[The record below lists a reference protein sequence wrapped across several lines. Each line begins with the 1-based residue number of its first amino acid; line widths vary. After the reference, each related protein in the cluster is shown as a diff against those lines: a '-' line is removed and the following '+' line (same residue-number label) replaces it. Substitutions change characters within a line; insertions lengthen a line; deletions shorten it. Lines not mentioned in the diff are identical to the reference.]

1 MRCSIA
7 RFGLAAIVALATVV
21 ASRAV
26 GSEPLTISVSPSQN
40 QNKSMTI
47 EQTPFGKTKDSKDA
61 SLFTMKN
68 AAGTVVKMTDYGAT
82 VVSVETKD
90 KSGKLANINCGFD
103 SLAGYENHGS
113 HFGATVGRY
122 ANRIAKGKFTLDG
135 KEYTLPINNG
145 ANHLHGGEG
154 FDRRMWTASTF
165 VNDDGVG
172 VKFSIT
178 SPDGDQGYPGEMK
191 ATATYTLTKNNELKI
206 DYTATTS
213 KPTVVNLTNH
223 NYWNMG
229 GVGSGTVLNHE
240 MMIAAD
246 KYVDVGPGL
255 IPNGKLPEVKGTAL
269 DFTKPTKI
277 GSRIDEPKKNK
288 DANGYDHCYVLRGQD
303 GKLALAAKVK
313 DPASGRVMEVFTT
326 EPGIQLYTA
335 NHFDGSA
342 NCGGSPQ
349 HGACCLETQH
359 YPDSPN
365 QPSFPSTVLKP
376 GETFK
381 STTVHKFSVE
391 S

>member
-1 MRCSIA
+1 MKFLLSKFALAAAC
-7 RFGLAAIVALATVV
+7 FGLSVVGARVMAAE
-21 ASRAV
+21 S
-26 GSEPLTISVSPSQN
+26 PLNPISPSQN
-40 QNKSMTI
+40 QPKKMTI
-47 EQTPFGKTKDSKDA
+47 EQTSFGKTKAGQEA

-68 AAGTVVKMTDYGAT
+68 DADTVVKMTDYGAT

-103 SLAGYENHGS
+103 SLAGFENHGS

-122 ANRIAKGKFTLDG
+122 ANRIAAGKFKLDG

-145 ANHLHGGEG
+145 PNHLHGGEG
-154 FDRRMWTASTF
+154 FDRRMWKASTF
-165 VNDDGVG
+165 MNDDGVG
-172 VKFSIT
+172 VKFTIT

-191 ATATYTLTKNNELKI
+191 ATATYTLTKKNELKI
-206 DYTATTS
+206 DYEATTS

-223 NYWNMG
+223 NYWNLG
-229 GVGSGTVLNHE
+229 GVGSAPVLNHE
-240 MMIAAD
+240 LMLAAD
-246 KYVDVGPGL
+246 KFVDVGPGL
-255 IPNGKLPEVKGTAL
+255 IPNGKLPDVKGGYL
-269 DFTKPTKI
+269 DFTTSKKI
-277 GSRIDEPKKNK
+277 GHGIEEAKKNK

-313 DPASGRVMEVFTT
+313 DPASGRVMEIWTT

-342 NCGGSPQ
+342 NCGGYAQ
-349 HGACCLETQH
+349 HYAFCLETQH

-365 QPSFPSTVLKP
+365 QPSFPTTVLKP

-391 S
+391 